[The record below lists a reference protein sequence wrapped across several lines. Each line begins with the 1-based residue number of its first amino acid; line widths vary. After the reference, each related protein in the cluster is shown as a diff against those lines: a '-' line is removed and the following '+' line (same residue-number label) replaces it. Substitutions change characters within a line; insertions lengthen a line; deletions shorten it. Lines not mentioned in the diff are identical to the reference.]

1 MADPMVDPGLPGPF
15 ARSPLA
21 DRAGDLAAAGAREA
35 AFLAQVDLR
44 VDASS
49 AARSLVELPTTPNRW
64 LATGAREALWL
75 GPDEWLVVA
84 PPGSTPA
91 VVAEL
96 EGALDGLH
104 RSVVDVS
111 ANRAVVELAGP
122 ARFGLLT
129 QGCALDLH
137 PRVWRDGMC
146 AQTLLAR
153 TPVILQE
160 REGATR
166 VFIRSS
172 LAGYLA
178 DWLGRARLQDP

>member
-21 DRAGDLAAAGAREA
+21 DRAADLAAAGAREA

-49 AARSLVELPTTPNRW
+49 AGRSPVELPTTPNRW

-84 PPGSTPA
+84 PPGSAPA

-96 EGALDGLH
+96 EGALAGLH

-137 PRVWRDGMC
+137 PRAWRDGMC

-166 VFIRSS
+166 VFVRSS

-178 DWLGRARLQDP
+178 DWVGRAGLQDP